1 LHYKYKI
8 YYDKVWVAKQK
19 VLERLFGSH
28 KESFEML
35 SRLLLAKKES
45 NPGMIAEWGHKGDFD
60 VSTLVFG
67 KDFMVI

>member
-1 LHYKYKI
+1 
-8 YYDKVWVAKQK
+8 